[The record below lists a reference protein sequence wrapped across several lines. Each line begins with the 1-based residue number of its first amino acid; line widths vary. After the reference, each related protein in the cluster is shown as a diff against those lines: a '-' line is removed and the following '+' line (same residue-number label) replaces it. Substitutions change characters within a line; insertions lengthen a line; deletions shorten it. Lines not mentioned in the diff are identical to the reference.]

1 MHSLKFKSYAK
12 INIGLKILGK
22 RKDGFRNISTLFQE
36 INFYDT
42 LEIGKTGGEV
52 LFDSN
57 KTWLKNDNTN
67 LCIKAFNKLKN
78 QFDIGGIKINL
89 KKRIP
94 TFAGLGGG
102 SSNAATI
109 LKGVNH
115 LYKLGL
121 SKKKLQS
128 IGLEIGADVPFF
140 IRGGMQFGEGIGEEL
155 TRTNMVLNYKVLLV
169 MPKISIETKWA
180 YEQYDL
186 LLNKSK
192 KPFNI
197 KAILQSGNFPFK
209 CFDNDF
215 EKVVIPTYPEIGNII
230 SLLRHSG
237 SQYAGLSGS
246 GSTVF
251 GVFDDEADAKF
262 AESILAKKHKTIIVD
277 PV

>member
-22 RKDGFRNISTLFQE
+22 RNDGFRNISTLFQE

-67 LCIKAFNKLKN
+67 LCIQAFNKLKN

-115 LYKLGL
+115 LYKLG
-121 SKKKLQS
+121 
-128 IGLEIGADVPFF
+128 V
-140 IRGGMQFGEGIGEEL
+140 
-155 TRTNMVLNYKVLLV
+155 YK
-169 MPKISIETKWA
+169 S
-180 YEQYDL
+180 
-186 LLNKSK
+186 
-192 KPFNI
+192 
-197 KAILQSGNFPFK
+197 
-209 CFDNDF
+209 
-215 EKVVIPTYPEIGNII
+215 
-230 SLLRHSG
+230 
-237 SQYAGLSGS
+237 
-246 GSTVF
+246 
-251 GVFDDEADAKF
+251 EA
-262 AESILAKKHKTIIVD
+262 AEY
-277 PV
+277 

>member
-12 INIGLKILGK
+12 INIGLKILNK
-22 RKDGFRNISTLFQE
+22 RNDGFRNISTLFQE

-42 LEIGKTGGEV
+42 LEIGKTRGEV

-78 QFDIGGIKINL
+78 RFDIGGIKINL

-121 SKKKLQS
+121 SKEKLQL
-128 IGLEIGADVPFF
+128 IGLEIGEDVPFLL
-140 IRGGMQFGEGIGEEL
+140 EEVCSL
-155 TRTNMVLNYKVLLV
+155 GKEL
-169 MPKISIETKWA
+169 
-180 YEQYDL
+180 
-186 LLNKSK
+186 
-192 KPFNI
+192 
-197 KAILQSGNFPFK
+197 
-209 CFDNDF
+209 
-215 EKVVIPTYPEIGNII
+215 EKN
-230 SLLRHSG
+230 
-237 SQYAGLSGS
+237 
-246 GSTVF
+246 
-251 GVFDDEADAKF
+251 
-262 AESILAKKHKTIIVD
+262 
-277 PV
+277 